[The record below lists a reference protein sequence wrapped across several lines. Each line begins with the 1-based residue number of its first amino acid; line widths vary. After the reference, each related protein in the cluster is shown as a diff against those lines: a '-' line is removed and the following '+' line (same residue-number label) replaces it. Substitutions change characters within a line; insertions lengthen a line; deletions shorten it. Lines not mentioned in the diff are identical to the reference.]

1 MKTKILLIALAI
13 IFTGSS
19 TGTKREADSF
29 SAKNPEKT
37 FVGAPL
43 DPKSINTD
51 NHQFVNIITPE
62 PITLSFSIPVKS
74 QTILP
79 SYDNMMRVV
88 RESVMESGKIK
99 SQQGFKYQLKEIKSY
114 NDISMYFGQAIS
126 TEVFWGIPQNA
137 TPSKTTAIICL
148 TQEFFSVNMDMPDD
162 GKLYDKDPEITKRIE
177 ELVYVSSVSFG
188 RKAMMIV
195 SSEMPYVRLKSA
207 IEEALASDH
216 KTLTSK
222 SRGVLANADVRIM
235 ILGNPDLTV
244 RNTDNPFASIL
255 EYFHRPVTI
264 DDFGTPIQFTA
275 SYFKDNSMYCNKY

>member
-1 MKTKILLIALAI
+1 M
-13 IFTGSS
+13 
-19 TGTKREADSF
+19 
-29 SAKNPEKT
+29 
-37 FVGAPL
+37 
-43 DPKSINTD
+43 
-51 NHQFVNIITPE
+51 NIITPE

-235 ILGNPDLTV
+235 ILGNPDLTA